1 MKPSNVRKNKG
12 TTKCDKRIV
21 TYDVGITKCEDETIK
36 CEDLVTWYSR
46 LPTSRYRTPL
56 KRGHGRITHI
66 YIYRKE
72 NMNENLYDIY
82 LQCYYSFFIFF
93 YFMESSTTFVL
104 G

>member
-1 MKPSNVRKNKG
+1 MEPSNVRKNKG

-21 TYDVGITKCEDETIK
+21 TYDVGITK

-66 YIYRKE
+66 YIY
-72 NMNENLYDIY
+72 IY
-82 LQCYYSFFIFF
+82 I
-93 YFMESSTTFVL
+93 
-104 G
+104 